1 MATHKFTHFLQS
13 TSQWLIPVRFRSSRK
28 KLRRPKDPYVTT
40 TADTYIGKPLQ
51 DWEAWDGYGPYK
63 YRHHDYPNSGVLRD
77 VNCRRIFAQRNQENF
92 RLSAIAAATD
102 IFPQELIKKASQD
115 RAALPPSSNIIKLK
129 RRCTVTGRE
138 RGIFHQYRLSRFI
151 FRHQADYNLL
161 SGIQRAI
168 WNNLK
173 DFRSQFDSQVQNND
187 VLSEKPLSLAGRID
201 EIRRMSKNL
210 IFVSLQGG
218 SKELSFLQLKLHS
231 NSYISKEAFQ
241 SDVLSLKKGDIIG
254 AEGSIVTRTKSGEL
268 SLIPQEIKLLSPC
281 LRKIPSYKTGI
292 DNTETRFRNRHLD
305 LLTNGVEKRRIFET
319 RAKVL
324 SCIRSFLDSK
334 DFIEVETPVLSTEYG
349 GASAEPFVTH
359 HEELE
364 TKMYMRISP
373 ELYLKRLIVGG
384 FDRVFEIGKQ
394 FRNEGIDSNHNPEFT
409 SIEFYAAY
417 KDYFD
422 IMDWTQELF
431 RLLSN
436 KLFQSQKLMYQDTE
450 LDLNANFN
458 RLDFIQSLESATGKT
473 FPNTFIDEE
482 SNVFLK
488 DILLQHGLKSIYR
501 DHNGKILDKL
511 FSHFIEPE
519 LTQPTFVLDHPRIMC
534 PLAKP
539 HRSNPELSERFEL
552 YMGRQEII
560 NAYTEM
566 NDPGLQRKAFES
578 QKSLQNASLINEEYC
593 SVLDCGLPPTG
604 GWGLGLDRLIMI
616 LTNQSSIKE
625 VILFPTLKDKK

>member
-63 YRHHDYPNSGVLRD
+63 YRHHDYPNSG
-77 VNCRRIFAQRNQENF
+77 
-92 RLSAIAAATD
+92 
-102 IFPQELIKKASQD
+102 ELIKKASQD

-168 WNNLK
+168 WNKSVFIILKILDLNLTLK
-173 DFRSQFDSQVQNND
+173 FKTMMYY
-187 VLSEKPLSLAGRID
+187 LKKPLSLAGRID

-254 AEGSIVTRTKSGEL
+254 AEGSI
-268 SLIPQEIKLLSPC
+268 
-281 LRKIPSYKTGI
+281 TGI

-450 LDLNANFN
+450 LDLNANFKQTGFHSKP
-458 RLDFIQSLESATGKT
+458 RICYWGKT

-578 QKSLQNASLINEEYC
+578 QKSLQKCII
-593 SVLDCGLPPTG
+593 D
-604 GWGLGLDRLIMI
+604 
-616 LTNQSSIKE
+616 Q
-625 VILFPTLKDKK
+625 